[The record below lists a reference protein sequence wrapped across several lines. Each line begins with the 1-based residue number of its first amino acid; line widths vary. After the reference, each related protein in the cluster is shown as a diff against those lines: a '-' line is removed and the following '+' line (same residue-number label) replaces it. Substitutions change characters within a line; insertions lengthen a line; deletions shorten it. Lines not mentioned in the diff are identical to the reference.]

1 MLENA
6 WRQHGRKGVDLMENG
21 QRDRLWTRTF
31 STVVVSHLI
40 FYFGFYMLAPTLPLY
55 IRAQGG
61 SSAHIGFVST
71 GFCIG
76 CVIMRFLVPFLQE
89 KYSRKILRR
98 IGILISLAMAALY
111 AAVSSIAG
119 IIFLR
124 FMQGVGVGM
133 VTAFAG
139 AIAADSAPDSR
150 QGEGIG
156 YFGMGTT
163 AAVALSPTLGLV
175 VMNKLGFTALF
186 ICSALVLAL
195 SAVGWSTIEIPKPRR
210 RAENAPKESI
220 WNKIYDTKIL
230 FQTILLLL
238 YGIARGTQ
246 QSFLTVMATEEGLTM
261 ITIYSVFETVSSFL
275 MRFVIRKS
283 FDRFGPGPTILSG
296 GIASVIAFFL
306 FSIVKSNAVLLIA
319 AVCNGVAM
327 GAIVPTFQVWIMSD
341 LGPERRTLGN
351 ALYFNICDIGTAVGA
366 GVMGVV
372 AGLTNYHGVFRIIM
386 FVMMAY
392 VVIYLIGAAARRRKT
407 AE

>member
-1 MLENA
+1 
-6 WRQHGRKGVDLMENG
+6 MENE
-21 QRDRLWTRTF
+21 RRNRLWTRTF

-55 IRAQGG
+55 IKAQGG
-61 SSAHIGFVST
+61 TSAHIGLVST

-76 CVIMRFLVPFLQE
+76 CIIMRFLVPFLQE
-89 KYSRKILRR
+89 RYSRKILMR

-124 FMQGVGVGM
+124 FMQGIGVGM

-156 YFGMGTT
+156 FFGMGTT

-210 RAENAPKESI
+210 RAADAPRESI

-230 FQTILLLL
+230 FQTVLLLL
-238 YGIARGTQ
+238 YGVARGTQ
-246 QSFLTVMATEEGLTM
+246 QSFLTVMATEEGLSM

-275 MRFVIRKS
+275 LRFVTRKS
-283 FDRFGPGPTILSG
+283 FDKYGPGPTMITG
-296 GIASVIAFFL
+296 GAASVTAFFL
-306 FSIVKSNAVLLIA
+306 FSVVRSNAVLLIA
-319 AVCNGVAM
+319 AVCNGIAM
-327 GAIVPTFQVWIMSD
+327 GALVPTFQVWIMD
-341 LGPERRTLGN
+341 TLGPERRTLGN
-351 ALYFNICDIGTAVGA
+351 SLYFNICDIGTAVGA

-372 AGLTNYHGVFRIIM
+372 AGLTNYHGVFRIVM
-386 FVMMAY
+386 FVMIAY
-392 VVIYLIGAAARRRKT
+392 LAIYFIVSAARRKR
-407 AE
+407 AAD

>member
-1 MLENA
+1 
-6 WRQHGRKGVDLMENG
+6 MENG

-31 STVVVSHLI
+31 STVLVSHLI

-55 IRAQGG
+55 VKAQGG
-61 SSAHIGFVST
+61 TSAHIGFVST

-89 KYSRKILRR
+89 RYGRKILMR
-98 IGILISLAMAALY
+98 IGIIISLAMAALY
-111 AAVSSIAG
+111 AAVSSIVG
-119 IIFLR
+119 IIALR
-124 FMQGVGVGM
+124 TMQGVGVGM

-139 AIAADSAPDSR
+139 AIAADAAPDSR

-163 AAVALSPTLGLV
+163 AAVALSPALGLI
-175 VMNKLGFTALF
+175 VMNRLGFTPLF
-186 ICSALVLAL
+186 ICSALVLVL
-195 SAVGWSTIEIPKPRR
+195 SAVGWSTIEIPQPRR
-210 RAENAPKESI
+210 RAADAPKETI

-238 YGIARGTQ
+238 YGVARGTQ
-246 QSFLTVMATEEGLTM
+246 QSFLTVMATEEGLSM

-275 MRFVIRKS
+275 LRFVTRKS
-283 FDRFGPGPTILSG
+283 FDRYGPGPMIFFG
-296 GIASVIAFFL
+296 GLASAVAFLL
-306 FSIVKSNAVLLIA
+306 FSVVRSNAVLLIA

-327 GAIVPTFQVWIMSD
+327 GAMVPTFQVWLMSD

-366 GVMGVV
+366 GIMGIV
-372 AGLTNYHGVFRIIM
+372 ARTVNYHGVFRIIM
-386 FVMMAY
+386 FVMIAY
-392 VVIYLIGAAARRRKT
+392 LAIFLLGSAARRRKT
-407 AE
+407 AG

>member
-1 MLENA
+1 MDDT
-6 WRQHGRKGVDLMENG
+6 RS
-21 QRDRLWTRTF
+21 DRLWTRTF

-55 IRAQGG
+55 IKAQGG
-61 SSAHIGFVST
+61 TSAHIGLVST

-89 KYSRKILRR
+89 RYSRKILMR

-111 AAVSSIAG
+111 AAVSAIAG

-139 AIAADSAPDSR
+139 AIAADAAPDSR

-175 VMNKLGFTALF
+175 VMNRLGFTALF
-186 ICSALVLAL
+186 ICSALVLVL

-210 RAENAPKESI
+210 RTADAGKDSI

-230 FQTILLLL
+230 FQTVLLLL

-246 QSFLTVMATEEGLTM
+246 QSFLTVMATEEGLSM
-261 ITIYSVFETVSSFL
+261 ITIYSLFETASSFL
-275 MRFVIRKS
+275 IRFLIRKS
-283 FDRFGPGPTILSG
+283 YDRYGAGPTVLIG
-296 GIASVIAFFL
+296 GIASVTAFFL
-306 FSIVKSNAVLLIA
+306 FSVVRSNAVLLIS
-319 AVCNGVAM
+319 AVVNGIAM
-327 GAIVPTFQVWIMSD
+327 GAIVPTFQVWIMDS

-372 AGLTNYHGVFRIIM
+372 AAHTSYHGVFRIIM
-386 FVMMAY
+386 FVMLAY
-392 VVIYLIGAAARRRKT
+392 LAIYLLGSAGRRK
-407 AE
+407 AKARP